1 MKMRKLTRMTIMLDI
16 VGFDSVSEVVMM
28 MIVTMNCKCV
38 DEDARI
44 SIKVHSDGDG
54 DGDSQEC
61 AMRQSVFF
69 WSPPKF
75 LFLVLILKTPPTSLL
90 VEYV

>member
-1 MKMRKLTRMTIMLDI
+1 
-16 VGFDSVSEVVMM
+16 M

-61 AMRQSVFF
+61 AKRQSGF
-69 WSPPKF
+69 SPKL
-75 LFLVLILKTPPTSLL
+75 LFYVLILKSLPPPFGRLL
-90 VEYV
+90 AFG

>member
-1 MKMRKLTRMTIMLDI
+1 MKMVMRMRMTIMLDI
-16 VGFDSVSEVVMM
+16 VGFDGVSEVVMT
-28 MIVTMNCKCV
+28 MIVTMICKSV

-61 AMRQSVFF
+61 AKRQ
-69 WSPPKF
+69 
-75 LFLVLILKTPPTSLL
+75 TSLSCFDPL
-90 VEYV
+90 PSPFLLNMCDHF